1 MGKLSQRAK
10 MWLGIGL
17 SVIFMYLTIYK
28 PSLSAW
34 FHGQTGLSEA
44 LFGSPRFNVAELGT
58 VLRST
63 QWGQIGIAGIIF
75 FGSLVVRAWRWQL
88 ILRPLVKMTFWQV
101 FGTMNIGYMANNV
114 LPLRLGEVYKAQV
127 IYQLSGLSRTEAF
140 GTIVVERLVDLIYMV
155 PFIGLAIVMYPMPE
169 AYQIGGIIA
178 SVAAFALCGFCVW
191 LGVDHDRAMHWTRKI
206 LSVLPESVAEK
217 TANGLD
223 KFTAGLG
230 VLGRRE
236 LFWGLT
242 FSSIVLWIMYA
253 LMVYLVLDS
262 LGMIKSVP
270 LIDSNI
276 TGAVLVI
283 LFITTFGFVVPG
295 APGAVG
301 TYHGVAVLGLSLF
314 KVPGDEAVGFALMLH
329 ALNYIPLT
337 VLGWVYFWKYGLSFR
352 KTSAAGEMIA
362 EENHGITPV
371 K

>member
-1 MGKLSQRAK
+1 MAKLSQRTK
-10 MWLGIGL
+10 MYLSIGL
-17 SVIFMYLTIYK
+17 SAVFMYLTIYK

-34 FHGQTGLSEA
+34 LSGRIGIGEA
-44 LFGSPRFNVAELGT
+44 FFGYPRFNVAELGT

-63 QWGQIGIAGIIF
+63 QWGQISIAGVIF

-88 ILRPLVKMTFWQV
+88 ILNPLVRMNFWQV
-101 FGTMNIGYMANNV
+101 FGVMNIGYMANNV

-155 PFIGLAIVMYPMPE
+155 PFIGLAIMLYPMPE
-169 AYQIGGIIA
+169 AFQIGGIIA
-178 SVAAFALCGFCVW
+178 SVGAFALCGFCVW
-191 LGVDHDRAMHWTRKI
+191 LGVDHDRAMHWTRKV
-206 LSVLPESVAEK
+206 LSVLPESAAEK
-217 TANGLD
+217 SGNGID
-223 KFTAGLG
+223 KFTSGLG

-242 FSSIVLWIMYA
+242 ISSIILWIMYG

-262 LGMIKSVP
+262 LGMIAGVP
-270 LIDSNI
+270 LIESNLI
-276 TGAVLVI
+276 GAVLVI

-314 KVPGDEAVGFALMLH
+314 KVPGDQAVGFALLLH

-337 VLGWVYFWKYGLSFR
+337 ALGWAYFWKYGLSFR
-352 KTSAAGEMIA
+352 KSSEAGAVIA
-362 EENHGITPV
+362 EENQSITPAQ
-371 K
+371 